1 MGDRRFDYSRAS
13 LYRLAWILWAA
24 SLVCPSPG
32 GSVNGGGYY
41 PTAFYMLAYV
51 IRPEA
56 MPAFHRGLDPW
67 RVAIFALGLFSNS
80 AFLFTPFI
88 RLCTRVSTGCAAF
101 LIGAVAVDLGVA
113 LALPEFARTPAY
125 WLWLA
130 SVATLAWAFL
140 ALPGPGQPPPR
151 PVGRRAR
158 ARVDDRRDA
167 AGEVPA
173 FIWGGLAWTVFWI
186 AVGFGGQPPAPTE
199 AGVKGSDFLSPHALT
214 AYATDDAQVLAPAD
228 IERFNQMLAQFER
241 DTSNQ
246 LAVVVYPR
254 VPPDIV
260 EQFTI
265 RTADLSRLGR
275 RGLDNGAILFIFVEG
290 RLARLEVGYG
300 LESVLNDAKV
310 GRILEASLVPGLR
323 RGAYAEAIESTLV
336 AVIDNVRDAYRGEKM
351 PSRFAVFRRQL
362 AVEIP
367 RLIRGAWP
375 ALVSLGARTRLA
387 IAFFG
392 TLIGLG
398 LWDGFLQLFRIL
410 RNILRRAAN
419 LAARR
424 PLSRGIVPV
433 RIESVWDS
441 IKVFGIIAA
450 AIAGMAGL
458 VVVAGGGAFGGGGA
472 FARW

>member
-32 GSVNGGGYY
+32 GSVNGGSYY

-56 MPAFHRGLDPW
+56 MPAFHRGFDPW
-67 RVAIFALGLFSNS
+67 RVSIFTLGLFSNS

-88 RLCTRVSTGCAAF
+88 RFCTRVSSGCAAF

-113 LALPEFARTPAY
+113 VALPEFARTPAY

-130 SVATLAWAFL
+130 SIVTLAWTFL
-140 ALPGPGQPPPR
+140 ALRGPGQPPPR
-151 PVGRRAR
+151 FVGRRTR
-158 ARVDDRRDA
+158 ARGDDRSNA
-167 AGEVPA
+167 AGAVPA
-173 FIWGGLAWTVFWI
+173 FIWGGLAWTVFWL
-186 AVGFGGQPPAPTE
+186 AVGFSGQPTASTE
-199 AGVKGSDFLSPHALT
+199 ADTKRSESPRALT
-214 AYATDDAQVLAPAD
+214 AYVTDDAQVLAPAD

-246 LAVVVYPR
+246 VAVVIYPR
-254 VPPDIV
+254 VPHDIV

-275 RGLDNGAILFIFVEG
+275 RGLDNGAILFVFVEE

-300 LESVLNDAKV
+300 LESVLNDAKM

-323 RGAYAEAIESTLV
+323 RGAYPEAIESTL
-336 AVIDNVRDAYRGEKM
+336 AAIIENVRDAYRGGKM

-367 RLIRGAWP
+367 RRIRGAWP
-375 ALVSLGARTRLA
+375 ALVSLSTKARLV

-398 LWDGFLQLFRIL
+398 LWDGLLQLFRIL
-410 RNILRRAAN
+410 RNIQRQAAN

-433 RIESVWDS
+433 RFESVWDS
-441 IKVFGIIAA
+441 IKVFAIIAA
-450 AIAGMAGL
+450 AIAGLADL
-458 VVVAGGGAFGGGGA
+458 VIVAGGGAFGGGGA
-472 FARW
+472 FVRW